1 MVVPVDRSLKGRY
14 SYGVTDRDSGSA
26 GTLDVGAYRPI
37 ARTKTTEQVVD
48 RIEQLIV
55 EHRLSENEALPSER
69 ELAAMLGVSRNVLRE
84 GLSVLGQK
92 GLVETV
98 PGRRTRVVRPGARQ
112 FRSTVDLMVRVGDV
126 SLTDLSEVRSIFEP
140 EIAARAAERASAEQT
155 RQLQAIMATL
165 QARQD
170 DPAGHVEAD
179 RSFHSAIATIAGNAL
194 LVALMEAV
202 GEPLMRSMALG
213 TSIPHAVA
221 EADVYHLEI
230 CNAIAG
236 RDPEGAAAAMHRHM
250 EHVRRYIAAAD
261 RVSDGGKAR
270 PSLATLAAG

>member
-1 MVVPVDRSLKGRY
+1 
-14 SYGVTDRDSGSA
+14 VTDRASGSID
-26 GTLDVGAYRPI
+26 TVDVAAYRPI

-55 EHRLSENEALPSER
+55 EHRLSENDALPSER
-69 ELAAMLGVSRNVLRE
+69 ELAAMLGVSRNILRE

-92 GLVETV
+92 GLIETV

-140 EIAARAAERASAEQT
+140 EIAARAAERASPEQIG
-155 RQLQAIMATL
+155 QLRAIMAALEAL
-165 QARQD
+165 QG

-179 RSFHSAIATIAGNAL
+179 RSFHRLIATIAGNSL

-236 RDPEGAAAAMHRHM
+236 RDAEGAAAAMHRHM
-250 EHVRRYIAAAD
+250 DHVRRYITAAES
-261 RVSDGGKAR
+261 VPEGS
-270 PSLATLAAG
+270 